1 MKNKNLQKT
10 VSDLKPKTNA
20 PWALAQGA
28 KITLL
33 LLATL
38 VGACSVTSLQ
48 CSTDGDSSHV
58 SLNTTPKV
66 LSQNARNMAL
76 LCAFA
81 YNEDSNETT

>member
-1 MKNKNLQKT
+1 MKNKNLQKG
-10 VSDLKPKTNA
+10 VLDPAHKT
-20 PWALAQGA
+20 L
-28 KITLL
+28 ITLL

-58 SLNTTPKV
+58 SLNTTPKI

-81 YNEDSNETT
+81 YDEGESNET